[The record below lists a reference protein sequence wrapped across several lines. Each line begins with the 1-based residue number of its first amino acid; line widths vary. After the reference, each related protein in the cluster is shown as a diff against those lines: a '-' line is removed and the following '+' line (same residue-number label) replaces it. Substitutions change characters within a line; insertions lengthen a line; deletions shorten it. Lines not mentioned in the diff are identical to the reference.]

1 MPTSTYLDLIT
12 LAAAELNLN
21 QLGRAVAP
29 PLDQYLL
36 DRLVM
41 MVDSW
46 NLVPT
51 LIPWYQRQIFTLVP
65 GQQDYLIGP
74 NAPDWAAPR
83 PIRLD
88 PDCCNLLMGSPLPTT
103 TGGFNINA
111 AQIQGPDIGVNGSV
125 SLGNYYAFQI
135 NAANVSISPP
145 LPATAYANVS
155 RSSLTVLTVQ
165 QWANISGPYTTGFP
179 SGIYL
184 DRSVAVGS
192 NFGSPYTASRIS
204 LWGIPDTAWGVEL
217 FYWYALT
224 VGNLADNVN
233 APPGYFRALFL
244 NLAVEVAAGFGIQVP
259 VSTQRNAVDA
269 LGDIKDLN
277 APDMTAICDPGMPG
291 TYSGWVSKAQ
301 FISGDF

>member
-1 MPTSTYLDLIT
+1 VS
-12 LAAAELNLN
+12 
-21 QLGRAVAP
+21 
-29 PLDQYLL
+29 
-36 DRLVM
+36 
-41 MVDSW
+41 
-46 NLVPT
+46 
-51 LIPWYQRQIFTLVP
+51 

-88 PDCCNLLMGSPLPTT
+88 PDCCNLLMGTPLPITR
-103 TGGFNINA
+103 TGFYINGL
-111 AQIQGPDIGVNGSV
+111 QIAGPDISVNAIPVGTYNAFQVNGTDLSV
-125 SLGNYYAFQI
+125 A
-135 NAANVSISPP
+135 PP
-145 LPATAYANVS
+145 LPATAYANVY
-155 RSSLTVLTVQ
+155 RSPLTVLTVQ
-165 QWANISGPYTTGFP
+165 QWANISGPYTTNVP

-184 DRSVAVGS
+184 DRSVVAGT

-204 LWGIPDTAWGVEL
+204 LWGIPNTAYGVEL

-224 VGNLADNVN
+224 VGNLNDPVN

-291 TYSGWVSKAQ
+291 TYSGWVSKSQ
-301 FISGDF
+301 FLSGDF